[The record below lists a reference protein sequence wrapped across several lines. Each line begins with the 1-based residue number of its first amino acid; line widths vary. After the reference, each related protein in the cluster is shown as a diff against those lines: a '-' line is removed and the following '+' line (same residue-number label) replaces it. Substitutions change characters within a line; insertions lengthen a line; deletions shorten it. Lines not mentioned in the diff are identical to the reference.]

1 MSTKLTLEAK
11 ARHAAIWAD
20 QAGQLELVKDAD
32 LAHYLATILVEAP
45 AVQDL
50 IRERVERD
58 YRAGLRKPKIPQA
71 RNDAAGRHHRTAI
84 AAQQ

>member
-58 YRAGLRKPKIPQA
+58 YRAGLAQA
-71 RNDAAGRHHRTAI
+71 ENPAGEERALPGGTTEPR
-84 AAQQ
+84 

>member
-1 MSTKLTLEAK
+1 MTLEAK

-32 LAHYLATILVEAP
+32 LAHYLATILVETP

-58 YRAGLRKPKIPQA
+58 YRAGRERLLRREGAADTDRQA
-71 RNDAAGRHHRTAI
+71 DSPTVIQGE
-84 AAQQ
+84 